1 MRKQNFILF
10 LLDKLYNRLQP
21 KTKTNVKVDVRQKI
35 TVVVINIK
43 DER

>member
-1 MRKQNFILF
+1 MWKRNFILF
-10 LLDKLYNRLQP
+10 LLNKLHDRLWS
-21 KTKTNVKVDVRQKI
+21 KTKTDVKVDVQQKI

>member
-10 LLDKLYNRLQP
+10 LLNKLHDRLQS
-21 KTKTNVKVDVRQKI
+21 KTKTNVKVDVQQKI
-35 TVVVINIK
+35 TVIMINIK